1 MGGVLS
7 KHSRVNQ
14 ICTFQGKDFS
24 DSQEDDDDTF
34 MEPDIWFSD
43 FYHFDKILTLEND
56 SSYIKH

>member
-14 ICTFQGKDFS
+14 IFTFQGKDFS

-34 MEPDIWFSD
+34 MVIMMMMGVMRT
-43 FYHFDKILTLEND
+43 Y
-56 SSYIKH
+56 

>member
-7 KHSRVNQ
+7 KHSRVTQ

-34 MEPDIWFSD
+34 MEPDISFSD
-43 FYHFDKILTLEND
+43 FDHFDKILTLEND
-56 SSYIKH
+56 SS